1 MAQRPDYPHP
11 PTNMRIP
18 PPNTSININFPMYV
32 GPPYGGYQ
40 YSSQTGQRYP
50 PSSQP
55 NVNAPP
61 GHYPVQSPQSSHP
74 GANYN
79 QNANSSLPPYA

>member
-1 MAQRPDYPHP
+1 
-11 PTNMRIP
+11 
-18 PPNTSININFPMYV
+18 MYV

-50 PSSQP
+50 PSSQL
-55 NVNAPP
+55 NVNTPP
-61 GHYPVQSPQSSHP
+61 AHYPAQPQNSP